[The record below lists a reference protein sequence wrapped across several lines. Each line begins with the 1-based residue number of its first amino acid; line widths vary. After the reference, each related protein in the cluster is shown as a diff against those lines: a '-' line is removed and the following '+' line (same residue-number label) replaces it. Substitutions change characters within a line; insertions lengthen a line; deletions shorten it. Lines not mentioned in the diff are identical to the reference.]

1 MDKRDDTLGKTG
13 AEANVIQLT
22 IVKGEKPEPSDVHDS
37 CADTL
42 NQIDQVKEQILEE
55 KLTSM
60 ILFAITSD
68 GEYTKVLLSKN
79 RFELIGL
86 AEDVAAYVRE
96 ELTYRS
102 DPD

>member
-1 MDKRDDTLGKTG
+1 MGDHDDTLKGGDVLKL
-13 AEANVIQLT
+13 V
-22 IVKGEKPEPSDVHDS
+22 VKGGKSPDVVLSDS

-42 NQIDQVKEQILEE
+42 VQMEEVMEQITSGR
-55 KLTSM
+55 LTSM

-68 GEYTKVLLSKN
+68 GVLTRNVLSKN

-86 AEDVAAYVRE
+86 AREVKKLIDEDVIN
-96 ELTYRS
+96 RS

>member
-13 AEANVIQLT
+13 AEADVIQLT
-22 IVKGEKPEPSDVHDS
+22 IVKGEKPETSDVHDS

-42 NQIDQVKEQILEE
+42 TQIDQVKEQIVEE

>member
-13 AEANVIQLT
+13 AGADVIQLT
-22 IVKGEKPEPSDVHDS
+22 IVKGEKPETSDVHDS

-68 GEYTKVLLSKN
+68 GEYTKVILSKN

-86 AEDVAAYVRE
+86 AEDIAAYVRE

>member
-13 AEANVIQLT
+13 AGAEVIQLSV
-22 IVKGEKPEPSDVHDS
+22 VKGEKPETSGLHDS

-42 NQIDQVKEQILEE
+42 DQIDQVKDQILEE
-55 KLTSM
+55 RLTSM

-68 GEYTKVLLSKN
+68 GEYTRVILSKN
-79 RFELIGL
+79 RFELLGL
-86 AEDVAAYVRE
+86 AQDIDAFVRE
-96 ELTYRS
+96 ELPYRS